1 MHALFKSVDERMRR
15 HLKECVVDCFRSAV
29 APLSNLPRETPSLP
43 AAPCALAPPSRGQP
57 PPRDHAHSAAA
68 GHRGANHGTVG
79 AGGSSYDG
87 VADVERGPQRAPLA
101 PKPAPAARF
110 EEGQRVRAA
119 PSPPP
124 NPNPTPQP

>member
-29 APLSNLPRETPSLP
+29 APLSNLPRETPPLP
-43 AAPCALAPPSRGQP
+43 TAPCALAPPSRGH
-57 PPRDHAHSAAA
+57 HAHLAAA
-68 GHRGANHGTVG
+68 GHRGANHGTVA
-79 AGGSSYDG
+79 AGESSYDG

-119 PSPPP
+119 P
-124 NPNPTPQP
+124 